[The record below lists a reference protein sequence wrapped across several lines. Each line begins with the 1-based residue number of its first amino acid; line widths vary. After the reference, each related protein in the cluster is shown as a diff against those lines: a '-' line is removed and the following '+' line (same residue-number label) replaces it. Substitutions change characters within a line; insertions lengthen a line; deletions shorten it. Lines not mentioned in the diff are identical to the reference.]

1 MFNKWLKT
9 KTGPW
14 KKCRSFIHFVTCK
27 NQLTL
32 GLGLEDKFLPRFKI
46 HIVFPGENVQN
57 KYGSRL
63 GSGLL
68 ITTTSFDLLLTI
80 LLGTELVDTG
90 YFAPA

>member
-46 HIVFPGENVQN
+46 HIVFPVENCTEQVWSKARKWLVN
-57 KYGSRL
+57 HHY
-63 GSGLL
+63 
-68 ITTTSFDLLLTI
+68 I
-80 LLGTELVDTG
+80 LRFAVDNSVG
-90 YFAPA
+90 H